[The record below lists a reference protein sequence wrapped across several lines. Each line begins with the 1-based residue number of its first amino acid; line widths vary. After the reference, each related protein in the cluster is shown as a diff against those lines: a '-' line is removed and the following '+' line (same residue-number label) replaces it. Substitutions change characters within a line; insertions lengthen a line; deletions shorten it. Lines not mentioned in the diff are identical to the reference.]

1 MCVWEWEIDRENF
14 TEVVGSMTLEADLGY
29 HNSKKEEEEKMMK
42 KKKWKV
48 GIEGRD

>member
-1 MCVWEWEIDRENF
+1 MN
-14 TEVVGSMTLEADLGY
+14 LEADLGY

>member
-1 MCVWEWEIDRENF
+1 
-14 TEVVGSMTLEADLGY
+14 MTLEADLGY

>member
-1 MCVWEWEIDRENF
+1 
-14 TEVVGSMTLEADLGY
+14 MTLEADPGY